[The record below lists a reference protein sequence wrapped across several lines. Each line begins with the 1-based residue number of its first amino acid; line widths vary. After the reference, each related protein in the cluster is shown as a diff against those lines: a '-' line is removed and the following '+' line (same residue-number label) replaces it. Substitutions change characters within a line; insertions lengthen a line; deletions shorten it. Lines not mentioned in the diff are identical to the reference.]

1 MLVMLL
7 IIAILIVATI
17 GETNPSA
24 VVIQEIPVDGVSVR
38 IVKDASGKVSWETDV
53 DLNEE
58 QAVAI
63 GNKINSAQA
72 NNKAA
77 MRNNNA
83 FNNITNKNSDGTI
96 DLKSDASQDD
106 IDKYRALIKGNE
118 VNSIDVAKKKVEN
131 RTKMMCDF
139 LNDKLRGREAELT
152 DLGLPKSV
160 KNEFDIEQIS
170 EQYSFLVDSAKQYA
184 GSVDAE
190 AVAKTQRKTEQQVAF
205 DAICARRGVDGNS
218 VRTWFKSK
226 GYPMDPELI
235 GAYSSKFSSGSK
247 MGFEMSQELQGV
259 DTIARRAGVGT
270 GVARKT
276 KKDYQNEIAE
286 LSANATKENI
296 DKAKKLQVERD
307 RLFPIAK

>member
-1 MLVMLL
+1 MLL

>member
-184 GSVDAE
+184 SSVDAE